1 MRVNVDLMSANYF
14 GSGICV
20 FENEIVRRLAAMPEF
35 ELHGCA
41 SYIRAYSSKDYT
53 RFSFPVT
60 YSPFPYKLAYN
71 LSWPFAYE
79 TIMGYKPD
87 VNLFCTYCLP
97 NFRFREPVIGTV
109 HDIILQKVNNEP
121 AEVTEKYDAQV
132 RHCIEVSDTIVTVS
146 NATKQDIVEYYGLNP
161 DKIVVVHNGVDC
173 SEYAVKLTEADK
185 ARIRKKYGLPEKFI
199 LYFGAVRKHKNL
211 ERLLRAYAMLP
222 HRIREEYKLV
232 LTRKENALERLAAD
246 LEIGQDVVFTGFVD
260 DGDKVALYKM
270 AEVSMF
276 VSLYEGFGIPIIEAQ
291 AAGTP
296 VITSNIS
303 SMPEAA
309 GEGAILVD
317 PYSVENIAAELE
329 HVIENSTLRE
339 QLIEKGY
346 ANAQR
351 FSWDA
356 AAKQMAEVVRRYR
369 R

>member
-20 FENEIVRRLAAMPEF
+20 FENEIVKRLSKMPEF
-35 ELHGCA
+35 DLHGCA
-41 SYIRAYSSKDYT
+41 SYMRAFTSKDYA
-53 RFSFPVT
+53 RFTFPVT
-60 YSPFPYKLAYN
+60 YSAFPYKLAYN
-71 LSWPFAYE
+71 LSWPFSYE
-79 TIMGYKPD
+79 TIMGYRPD

-97 NFRFREPVIGTV
+97 NFKFREPVIGTV

-121 AEVTEKYDAQV
+121 AEVIEKYDAQV

-161 DKIVVVHNGVDC
+161 DKIFVVPNGVDC
-173 SEYAVKLTEADK
+173 SEYAVELTEKDK
-185 ARIRKKYGLPEKFI
+185 TRIREKYGLPEKFI

-211 ERLLRAYAMLP
+211 ERLLKAYAMLP
-222 HRIREEYKLV
+222 GRIREEYKLV
-232 LTRKENALERLAAD
+232 ITRKENALERLAAD
-246 LEIGQDVVFTGFVD
+246 LKIGKNVVFTGFID
-260 DGDKVALYKM
+260 DGDKVALYKL

-276 VSLYEGFGIPIIEAQ
+276 VSLYEGFGIPVIEAQ

-296 VITSNIS
+296 VITSNVS
-303 SMPEAA
+303 SLPEAA

-317 PYSVENIAAELE
+317 PYSVENIACELE
-329 HVIENSTLRE
+329 RVIESSTLRE
-339 QLIEKGY
+339 QLIKMGY

-356 AAKQMAEVVRRYR
+356 AANQMAKVVRRYGR
-369 R
+369 

>member
-1 MRVNVDLMSANYF
+1 
-14 GSGICV
+14 
-20 FENEIVRRLAAMPEF
+20 
-35 ELHGCA
+35 
-41 SYIRAYSSKDYT
+41 
-53 RFSFPVT
+53 
-60 YSPFPYKLAYN
+60 
-71 LSWPFAYE
+71 
-79 TIMGYKPD
+79 
-87 VNLFCTYCLP
+87 
-97 NFRFREPVIGTV
+97 
-109 HDIILQKVNNEP
+109 
-121 AEVTEKYDAQV
+121 
-132 RHCIEVSDTIVTVS
+132 
-146 NATKQDIVEYYGLNP
+146 
-161 DKIVVVHNGVDC
+161 
-173 SEYAVKLTEADK
+173 
-185 ARIRKKYGLPEKFI
+185 
-199 LYFGAVRKHKNL
+199 
-211 ERLLRAYAMLP
+211 
-222 HRIREEYKLV
+222 
-232 LTRKENALERLAAD
+232 
-246 LEIGQDVVFTGFVD
+246 
-260 DGDKVALYKM
+260 
-270 AEVSMF
+270 MF

>member
-1 MRVNVDLMSANYF
+1 MRVNVDLMSANYY

-20 FENEIVRRLAAMPEF
+20 FENEIVKRLAKMPEF

-41 SYIRAYSSKDYT
+41 SFLRTYTAKDYA

-60 YSPFPYKLAYN
+60 YSAFPYKLAYN
-71 LSWPFAYE
+71 LSWPLSYE
-79 TIMGYKPD
+79 TIMGYRPD
-87 VNLFCTYCLP
+87 VNLFCTYYLP
-97 NFRFREPVIGTV
+97 NFKFREPVIGTV

-121 AEVTEKYDAQV
+121 AEVIEKYDAQV

-161 DKIVVVHNGVDC
+161 DKIFVVPNGVDC
-173 SEYAVKLTEADK
+173 SEYAVELTEEDEI
-185 ARIRKKYGLPEKFI
+185 RIREKYGLPKKYI

-211 ERLLRAYAMLP
+211 ERLLKAYAMLP
-222 HRIREEYKLV
+222 DRVREEYKLV
-232 LTRKENALERLAAD
+232 LTRKEIALERLAVE
-246 LEIGQDVVFTGFVD
+246 LKIRQDVVFTGFVD
-260 DGDKVALYKM
+260 DADKAALYKL
-270 AEVSMF
+270 AEVSIF

-309 GEGAILVD
+309 GKGAILVD
-317 PYSVENIAAELE
+317 PYSVEDIACELE
-329 HVIENSTLRE
+329 RVIENDTLRE
-339 QLIEKGY
+339 YLIEMGY
-346 ANAQR
+346 ANAR
-351 FSWDA
+351 HFSWDA
-356 AAKQMAEVVRRYR
+356 AANKMAEVVRRYR